1 MNIYCWDKY
10 KKNKTNC
17 SLNNLLKKSDMV
29 VLCINLN
36 NENINFFDKVKLNKL
51 KLGAIV
57 VNTSRGEILDEVEL
71 LNLLKKKKLNGAALD
86 VIHMKQDKPMNLKKF
101 NTYQANNSNLI
112 ITPHIAGVTKESW
125 KNSEIIIAKKLIEM
139 LNVGKF

>member
-1 MNIYCWDKY
+1 
-10 KKNKTNC
+10 
-17 SLNNLLKKSDMV
+17 
-29 VLCINLN
+29 
-36 NENINFFDKVKLNKL
+36 
-51 KLGAIV
+51 
-57 VNTSRGEILDEVEL
+57 
-71 LNLLKKKKLNGAALD
+71 
-86 VIHMKQDKPMNLKKF
+86 MKQDKPMNLKKF